1 MQIYERLL
9 SLGLVLGLV
18 AGLGWSIGPPS
29 SGMAVQLPAAPARIV
44 PSVAATS
51 PSARPQFLLATLTP
65 TRTPTPINIGNFVWN
80 DLNGNG
86 IQGAGEPGLAG
97 IQVQLW
103 NAAKTQLIDI
113 ATTNS
118 NGNYTV
124 VAPVPGD
131 YRIRVILPGAGY
143 TFTLKDQGG
152 DDLLDSDINWIGSDT
167 GFSDIFTL
175 ASNVIS
181 ITTKDAGIRLP
192 PGSPTPTRTPTP
204 INIGNFVWNDLNG
217 NGVQNA
223 GEPGLVGITVQLW
236 NAAKTDLIDSAV
248 TNASGSYAVT
258 APVPGDYRIRVL
270 LPAGAIFTLK
280 DQGGDNQ
287 LDSDINPSGA
297 DSGFTDIFNLANNV
311 ISTTIMDAGIR
322 PPPGS
327 PTPTRTPTPINIGNF
342 VWNDLNSNGVQNA
355 GEPGLNGITVQL
367 WNAAKT
373 QLLDSAV
380 TNSNGGYSVVAPL
393 PGDYRIR
400 VLAPTGA
407 IFTLKDQGGDDLLD
421 SDINW
426 IGDDTGFSDAFT
438 LASNVISI
446 TRMDAGLRNVPAT
459 PTMTATSTRTATPVP
474 GPEKAFLPLLIK

>member
-18 AGLGWSIGPPS
+18 AGLGWSIGPPAN
-29 SGMAVQLPAAPARIV
+29 GIAVQLPARIF
-44 PSVAATS
+44 PSPAATS
-51 PSARPQFLLATLTP
+51 PPALPQFQIATLTP

-86 IQGAGEPGLAG
+86 VQGAGEPGL
-97 IQVQLW
+97 
-103 NAAKTQLIDI
+103 
-113 ATTNS
+113 
-118 NGNYTV
+118 
-124 VAPVPGD
+124 P
-131 YRIRVILPGAGY
+131 
-143 TFTLKDQGG
+143 
-152 DDLLDSDINWIGSDT
+152 
-167 GFSDIFTL
+167 
-175 ASNVIS
+175 
-181 ITTKDAGIRLP
+181 
-192 PGSPTPTRTPTP
+192 
-204 INIGNFVWNDLNG
+204 
-217 NGVQNA
+217 
-223 GEPGLVGITVQLW
+223 GITVQLW
-236 NAAKTDLIDSAV
+236 NAAKTDLIDSAT
-248 TNASGSYAVT
+248 TNSNGNYTVT
-258 APVPGDYRIRVL
+258 APVPGNYRIRVV
-270 LPAGAIFTLK
+270 LPGAGYTFTLM

-297 DSGFTDIFNLANNV
+297 DAGFTDIFNLASNV

-342 VWNDLNSNGVQNA
+342 VWNDLDGDGIQDT

-373 QLLDSAV
+373 QLIDSAV
-380 TNSNGGYSVVAPL
+380 TNASGIYAVTAPVPGDYRIRVVLPGAGYIFTLKDQGGDDLKDSDINWIGSDTGFSDIFNLASNVISITTKDAGIRPPPGSPTPTRTPTPINIGNFVWNDLNGNGIQDSGEPGLNGITVQLWNAAKTQLIDSAVTSASGIYALTAPL

-407 IFTLKDQGGDDLLD
+407 IFTLKDQGGDDTGD

-426 IGDDTGFSDAFT
+426 IGDDAGFSDVFN

-446 TRMDAGLRNVPAT
+446 TKMDAGLRNVPAT
-459 PTMTATSTRTATPVP
+459 PTMTATATP
-474 GPEKAFLPLLIK
+474 GPEANKAFLPILVK